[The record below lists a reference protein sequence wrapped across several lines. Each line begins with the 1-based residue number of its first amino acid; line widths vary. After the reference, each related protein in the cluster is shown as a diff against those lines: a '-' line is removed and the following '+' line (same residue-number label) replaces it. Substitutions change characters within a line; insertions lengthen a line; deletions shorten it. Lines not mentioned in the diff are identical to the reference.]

1 MTDMAL
7 ANARQQRDELGNS
20 QRIALPVARG
30 TFAYYCSR
38 VLGKLHLGC
47 ATRYVFVELAAA
59 QLPAMPRGYELK
71 ELTADDADVSAAVPL
86 APVRAWRF
94 DQGCRCLAVYR
105 GDQMAGLTW
114 MVAARFLEDEVRA
127 EYQVASDSCWD
138 LGMEVLPAFRGSRA
152 VIAVLA
158 ALRIA
163 MTQNDS
169 RRSISRIADHNIA
182 SLNAHMK
189 LGCRTVGTAFI
200 VRIGRLQLTLS
211 RRLGAPHLSYS
222 DASRPVFSFP

>member
-1 MTDMAL
+1 
-7 ANARQQRDELGNS
+7 
-20 QRIALPVARG
+20 
-30 TFAYYCSR
+30 
-38 VLGKLHLGC
+38 
-47 ATRYVFVELAAA
+47 
-59 QLPAMPRGYELK
+59 
-71 ELTADDADVSAAVPL
+71 
-86 APVRAWRF
+86 
-94 DQGCRCLAVYR
+94 
-105 GDQMAGLTW
+105 MAGLTW
-114 MVAARFLEDEVRA
+114 IVPKRFLEDEVRA
-127 EYQVASDSCWD
+127 EYQMASDCCWD

-169 RRSISRIADHNIA
+169 WRSISRIADHNIA

-200 VRIGRLQLTLS
+200 VRIGRMQLTLS
-211 RRLGAPHLSYS
+211 RRLGVPHLSYS